1 MGVLTIASFPSQG
14 VPCWYRRAAITVVV
28 VQSLTHVRLFRTPWT
43 AARQA
48 SLSFTIS
55 RSLLKLMSIESVT
68 PSNHL
73 ILCRSLLLLP
83 SVSPASG
90 SFPMSRLFESCGQST
105 GASASSS
112 VLPTIIQGWFP
123 LGLTGLISLLS
134 KEFSRVFSNNT
145 AQKHQFFGTQ
155 PSSCFNSHPYMT
167 TGKNHSFD

>member
-48 SLSFTIS
+48 SLSLTIS
-55 RSLLKLMSIESVT
+55 RSLLKLMSIKSVMA
-68 PSNHL
+68 SNHL